1 MKQTKPTQILLT
13 TILGTIICFCIFYW
27 WSDYSFGKALGNA
40 VIINF
45 IIGLVNYV
53 AVKRFNKDNKR

>member
-1 MKQTKPTQILLT
+1 MKQTKTTQILIT

-27 WSDYSFGKALGNA
+27 LSGYSCGKAIGNA

-45 IIGLVNYV
+45 IIGLINYV
-53 AVKRFNKDNKR
+53 AHNRFNKDNKR